1 MIDRKAKPI
10 APSGADPVELVD
22 TPAASDNSGLRK
34 MLTEKDVLA
43 IVRIGR
49 STLWR
54 LERSGRF
61 PRGVYI
67 APNTK
72 RWYLDEIVAWQRAI
86 AECDPNFDPARGRGK
101 GRRRRDQAHD
111 GL

>member
-1 MIDRKAKPI
+1 MTAVNRHEAETE
-10 APSGADPVELVD
+10 V
-22 TPAASDNSGLRK
+22 ASSNKSELRK

-54 LERSGRF
+54 LERAGRF

-72 RWYLDEIVAWQRAI
+72 RWYLDEIASWQRAI
-86 AECDPNFDPARGRGK
+86 AEHDPHFNPARGRGK
-101 GRRRRDQAHD
+101 GRRRVSANAT
-111 GL
+111 